1 MSPNK
6 ASNTHTHVRTHT
18 HTTKQALQTHNKIQ
32 SATCMT
38 KQAQLHANVRSICS
52 LIHLCWIV
60 CRQHLHSLAGKQH
73 HKLKEFFCCQS
84 WQSMFGQSCFRC
96 WPNETLLCTTKVQP
110 MCRGGGWEGMNTVY
124 PHCSCRC
131 RNFKTVTGL
140 KYTRMRRFF
149 ILFWSTAFALKLTT
163 GTAFYFIWEDTA
175 FLFQHVLPSPCL
187 GGKPV
192 YTSYLPHQT
201 LWGKHRW
208 YGRQLCWKHSW
219 NVWR

>member
-6 ASNTHTHVRTHT
+6 ASNTHTHTYAHT
-18 HTTKQALQTHNKIQ
+18 RQNRLCKHTTKY
-32 SATCMT
+32 S
-38 KQAQLHANVRSICS
+38 
-52 LIHLCWIV
+52 
-60 CRQHLHSLAGKQH
+60 RQHAWQNRLSYTPMYAAFAHWYISAESYADSTSTHSQANSIT
-73 HKLKEFFCCQS
+73 S
-84 WQSMFGQSCFRC
+84 WKNFSVVNHDNRCLGQSCFRC

-149 ILFWSTAFALKLTT
+149 ILLWSTAFALKLTT

-175 FLFQHVLPSPCL
+175 FLFQHVLLSPCL

-201 LWGKHRW
+201 LWGKPRW